1 MIYILLLKAQMV
13 RKVQAYL
20 RNIDDKIIEDEAKL
34 QELSEK
40 CEHPPNYMQS
50 HSTPTTQ
57 VYISLEHIIC
67 MALEIH

>member
-1 MIYILLLKAQMV
+1 MV

-57 VYISLEHIIC
+57 VYNSLEYIKVKSKNII
-67 MALEIH
+67 LITSKTFD

>member
-1 MIYILLLKAQMV
+1 MV

-20 RNIDDKIIEDEAKL
+20 RNIDDKIIEDEGKL

-50 HSTPTTQ
+50 NSTTTTQ

-67 MALEIH
+67 IAQIY